1 MRGITSATSNKPNPR
16 YAHLP
21 DKAESVFNDYDR
33 YLDRYLLCQQLAKI
47 SEN

>member
-33 YLDRYLLCQQLAKI
+33 YLDVVSHHVVHLKT
-47 SEN
+47 ET